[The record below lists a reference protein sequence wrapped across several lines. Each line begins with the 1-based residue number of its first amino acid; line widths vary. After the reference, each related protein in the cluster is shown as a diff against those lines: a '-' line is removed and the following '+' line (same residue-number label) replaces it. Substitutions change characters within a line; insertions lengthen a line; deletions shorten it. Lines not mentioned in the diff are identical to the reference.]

1 MIWVNMGPWKN
12 WLVSRS
18 WCCSFSFRVYF
29 QLPCQFFGGG
39 KIEPMT
45 KTTKGNIHGNMVKLG
60 DPFHKK
66 IWKRN
71 TSRVTYP
78 VRNMYNTQTSE
89 GWIHTLT
96 WSKVLDVHLMSMQ
109 KQGFFGGQWNPN
121 VLYILRRDP
130 LSFQHSCVP
139 ISKAPEKITD
149 FPCASRCC
157 SQKQTN
163 CISQALNVSQC
174 VVYSPTIVVNC
185 YGKLIGTYTMT
196 SESCGSETWGDGW
209 TEPCWTMRPEG
220 AHPAGVTW
228 IL

>member
-1 MIWVNMGPWKN
+1 MLLLFISGV
-12 WLVSRS
+12 
-18 WCCSFSFRVYF
+18 FSASTPIFGG
-29 QLPCQFFGGG
+29 GGG

-60 DPFHKK
+60 DLFHKK

-96 WSKVLDVHLMSMQ
+96 WSKVLDVHPMRMQ

-139 ISKAPEKITD
+139 ISKAPENHGFSLCVAILLSK
-149 FPCASRCC
+149 
-157 SQKQTN
+157 TN
-163 CISQALNVSQC
+163 KLHLPSTQCISMC
-174 VVYSPTIVVNC
+174 GIF
-185 YGKLIGTYTMT
+185 TYN
-196 SESCGSETWGDGW
+196 SS
-209 TEPCWTMRPEG
+209 
-220 AHPAGVTW
+220 
-228 IL
+228 